1 MERRRGRGRYNG
13 PMSSQPHKSLSGT
26 IYVSLTLLGWAS
38 APLFLKYFTKFIDA
52 WTANGWRYGIAAVFW
67 TPLLIA
73 AVVKKKAP
81 ARLWYLAL
89 LPTFFNVVGQVLYAR
104 APYYIEPGF
113 FAFLLRSQILFV
125 TLGAWLLFANERGV
139 LRSPIY
145 WAGVGVVL
153 LGSVGTVAF
162 GPGWPRGTT
171 GTGVILSVVSGA
183 FFAGYGL
190 AVRRNMHG
198 VNPMI
203 AFAIISQQT
212 ALVLIGLMWKFGKG
226 HGGVALDLNAQQWL
240 LLVASSFIGIGIA
253 HVFYYAAIAR
263 LGVAISGGV
272 ILLMPFI
279 TAVGSF
285 LLYHEKLKF
294 GQWLC
299 GTGALVG
306 AAMMLATQSRFSH
319 AAHSTHPADT
329 VDDVVVEPQGDLA
342 ATGPAS

>member
-1 MERRRGRGRYNG
+1 
-13 PMSSQPHKSLSGT
+13 MSSHPHKSLSGT

-67 TPLLIA
+67 TPLLVAAIA
-73 AVVKKKAP
+73 KRRAP

-89 LPTFFNVVGQVLYAR
+89 LPTFFNVVGQVLYAL

-125 TLGAWLLFANERGV
+125 TLGAWLMFPNERGV
-139 LRSPIY
+139 LRSPAY
-145 WAGVGVVL
+145 WIGVMIVM
-153 LGSVGTVAF
+153 LGSVGIVVF
-162 GPGWPRGTT
+162 GPGLPRG
-171 GTGVILSVVSGA
+171 GTALGVLLSVVSGA

-198 VNPMI
+198 VNPML

-212 ALVLIGLMWKFGKG
+212 AAILIGLMLVFGARN
-226 HGGVALDLNAQQWL
+226 GGAATELGGKQVA
-240 LLVASSFIGIGIA
+240 LLVASSFIGIGVA

-272 ILLMPFI
+272 ILLMPFF
-279 TAVGSF
+279 TAVGSYF
-285 LLYHEKLKF
+285 LYGEKLSI
-294 GQWLC
+294 GQWAC
-299 GTGALVG
+299 GTGAVLG
-306 AAMMLATQSRFSH
+306 AAMMLSTQSKLSH
-319 AAHSTHPADT
+319 AVHSKHPENE
-329 VDDVVVEPQGDLA
+329 VDDVIVEPQGDLA
-342 ATGPAS
+342 ATGPSR